1 MIDLSWIQTV
11 PAWAVTLISALAGAV
26 VGSLVGGVASYV
38 IEKKKWSAKAAILRK
53 DQVYSPVYDE
63 LALLVDKLKSEDG
76 WLAISPRR
84 TLEKWR
90 ELSHTGLALEVP
102 EAVTQR
108 LDRFVELCDEYAGAD
123 YQLFQQIE
131 EAFPGRYSGQE
142 DWGVAN
148 RLVGRMLLE
157 LPDDYEV
164 LEYLRKQRPSE
175 RVDWSAHWTAEKFV
189 ETRKAIESLSE
200 WPRTKKL
207 HSEYVEDLHSVHDE
221 LGKRILRIAKR
232 YQRAAPDL

>member
-1 MIDLSWIQTV
+1 MIDLSWIQTL
-11 PAWAVTLISALAGAV
+11 PAWVATLISALLGAV
-26 VGSLVGGVASYV
+26 VGGLASSLGSYM
-38 IEKKKWSAKAAILRK
+38 IEKEKWRAEAAILRK

-76 WLAISPRR
+76 WLSVSPRR

-90 ELSHTGLALEVP
+90 EVSHTGIALEVP
-102 EAVTQR
+102 EAFAQR
-108 LDRFVELCDEYAGAD
+108 LDRFVELCDEYAAAD
-123 YQLFQQIE
+123 RRLVEQII
-131 EAFPGRYSGQE
+131 EAFPGRHFGLD
-142 DWGVAN
+142 DWGIARN
-148 RLVGRMLLE
+148 LVGRMLLE

-175 RVDWSAHWTAEKFV
+175 RVDWSAHWTAGKFV

-207 HSEYVEDLHSVHDE
+207 HSEYVEDLRSVYDE
-221 LGKRILRIAKR
+221 LGKCIRRIAKK

>member
-1 MIDLSWIQTV
+1 MIDLSWIQTL
-11 PAWAVTLISALAGAV
+11 PAWVATLISALLGAV
-26 VGSLVGGVASYV
+26 VGGLASYGASYAV
-38 IEKKKWSAKAAILRK
+38 EKKKWSAKAAILRK
-53 DQVYSPVYDE
+53 ERVYSPVYDE
-63 LALLVDKLKSEDG
+63 LALLVDNLESGDG
-76 WLAISPRR
+76 WLGIPPRMA
-84 TLEKWR
+84 LEKWR

-102 EAVTQR
+102 EVLTKR
-108 LDRFVELCDEYAGAD
+108 LDRFIELCDEYAAAD
-123 YQLFQQIE
+123 YRLFEQIE